1 MAGTM
6 SFGSIY
12 GGRGPTTQE
21 DRNVGGSAKVPT
33 RAEMDVP
40 ILSGMA
46 TWTGVSLWVLL
57 ALGVMAWWLIE
68 AFD

>member
-1 MAGTM
+1 MGTM
-6 SFGSIY
+6 SFSSIY
-12 GGRGPTTQE
+12 GGRGESTQE
-21 DRNVGGSAKVPT
+21 ARNVGGTAKVPT

-40 ILSGMA
+40 ILPGFAAFSG
-46 TWTGVSLWVLL
+46 TSVWVLC